1 MVDLGG
7 LRCLRGSLATGL
19 RSIQPPLWP
28 YAGSVITAVH
38 TILYSHDAAADR
50 AFLRDILGLPN
61 VDAGDGWLI
70 FKSPPGEIAVH
81 PTDGPSSHGLYLMCD
96 DLDAQLADW
105 QANGLEVTSPPTER
119 GWGRL
124 AEIRLPGGSL
134 LGVYQPAH
142 PTAYDL

>member
-1 MVDLGG
+1 
-7 LRCLRGSLATGL
+7 
-19 RSIQPPLWP
+19 
-28 YAGSVITAVH
+28 VITGIH
-38 TILYSHDAAADR
+38 TILHSRDADADR
-50 AFLRDILGLPN
+50 AFLRDVLGLPN

-81 PTDGPSSHGLYLMCD
+81 PTDGPGSHELYLMCD
-96 DLDAQLADW
+96 DLDAQLAEW
-105 QANGLEVTSPPTER
+105 QAKGLEVANPPMER

-124 AEIRLPGGSL
+124 AEIRLPGGGL

>member
-1 MVDLGG
+1 MING
-7 LRCLRGSLATGL
+7 AH
-19 RSIQPPLWP
+19 
-28 YAGSVITAVH
+28 VIV
-38 TILYSHDAAADR
+38 YSRDADADR
-50 AFLRDILGLPN
+50 AFLRDELGFTG